1 MADSEKLIT
10 VVIIHGEKT
19 EIIKNKIRN

>member
-10 VVIIHGEKT
+10 VVIKHGEET

>member
-10 VVIIHGEKT
+10 VVIIHEEKT